1 MIMSKREEEYLK
13 EQIGEEMNPFFETT
27 DKKVLA
33 IDVFRGPD
41 TGFLS
46 DFDLKNPGNRLFTS
60 EDKWKKI

>member
-33 IDVFRGPD
+33 IDLFRGSD
-41 TGFLS
+41 TGFFS
-46 DFDLKNPGNRLFTS
+46 DFD
-60 EDKWKKI
+60 